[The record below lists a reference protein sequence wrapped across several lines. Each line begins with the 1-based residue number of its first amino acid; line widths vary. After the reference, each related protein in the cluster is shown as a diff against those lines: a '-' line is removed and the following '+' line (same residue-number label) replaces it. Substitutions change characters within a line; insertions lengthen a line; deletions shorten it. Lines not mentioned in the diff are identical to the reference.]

1 MTPEMAYEADQARR
15 ELQADQMEAN
25 RTGQV
30 DSTEEA
36 WGLDYLDLETMTK
49 RWGTRQM
56 LIALAEI
63 HRQLTPD
70 GSTVDWRILSAAY
83 QQGGYDSPDE
93 F

>member
-1 MTPEMAYEADQARR
+1 MRVCEPFELAYLHDQTQREQEADQA
-15 ELQADQMEAN
+15 
-25 RTGQV
+25 
-30 DSTEEA
+30 EET
-36 WGLDYLDLETMTK
+36 WGMDRLELETMTR

-70 GSTVDWRILSAAY
+70 GSTLEWRILSQPY
-83 QQGGYDSPDE
+83 RMGWYDDPNPCHCDDE